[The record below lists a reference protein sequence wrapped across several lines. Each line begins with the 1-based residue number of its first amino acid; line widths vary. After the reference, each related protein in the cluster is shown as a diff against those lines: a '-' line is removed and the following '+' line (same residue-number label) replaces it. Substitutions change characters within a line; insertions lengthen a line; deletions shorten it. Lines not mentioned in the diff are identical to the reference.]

1 MEIKEI
7 FILIATIFIA
17 TGLVVFIA
25 SLIKVGFFRLF
36 HFLPTKKLFIE
47 YVLMHLFILIVVAIL
62 LIFIRIYDMPGVFRI
77 VAPVYIAFSFF
88 EAFYVYDKHLTYEPV
103 TQYTFSTIISSILN
117 IFLMSFLVFKTI
129 YTILY

>member
-1 MEIKEI
+1 MEIKDI
-7 FILIATIFIA
+7 LTLIATILIA

-47 YVLMHLFILIVVAIL
+47 YVLMHFFILIVVAIL

-77 VAPVYIAFSFF
+77 VAPVYIAFLFF

>member
-1 MEIKEI
+1 MEIKDI
-7 FILIATIFIA
+7 LTLIATILIA

-47 YVLMHLFILIVVAIL
+47 YVLMHFFILIVVAIL

>member
-7 FILIATIFIA
+7 LILIATILIA

-47 YVLMHLFILIVVAIL
+47 YVLMHFFILIVVAIL
-62 LIFIRIYDMPGVFRI
+62 LIFIRIYDMPGIFRI